1 MLLMWQKKYRKNKTL
16 QTFYLS
22 YFKSKRY
29 LDIDGLQ
36 NLLTILR
43 INYTYILILHQV
55 KVFKS
60 EMDTHFRNS
69 SRIKWELLETRENI
83 F

>member
-16 QTFYLS
+16 QTFYLN

-29 LDIDGLQ
+29 FDIDGLQ

>member
-1 MLLMWQKKYRKNKTL
+1 MWQKKYRKNKTL
-16 QTFYLS
+16 QTFYLN

-29 LDIDGLQ
+29 FDIDGLQ

-60 EMDTHFRNS
+60 EMDTNFRNS

>member
-16 QTFYLS
+16 QTFYLN

-29 LDIDGLQ
+29 FDIDGLQ

-60 EMDTHFRNS
+60 EMDTNFRNS